1 MIPYGLNPFGL
12 EDKTLTFHVMVNDIE
27 TDRMEKKNRMYCWAE
42 FPEKYRGWGYLQW
55 AAPADNN
62 PATSQEAYDA
72 LTKYVTRNPGATS
85 YLGVNQ
91 FMVLGDQH
99 FYYQTFEESSEPDPG
114 GDPSTYKVIFDSR
127 IYDTYWP
134 ESGRSSYLDVP
145 TYSRAYG
152 QQIGTLPE
160 VVAGN
165 TSFGWPTAQMETI
178 RSGESISTN
187 NQYTSTLLGWY
198 DQKIGGTQVQPT
210 DTVTGSKT
218 YYAKW
223 EWTYTHGNIQ
233 MNAQT
238 AAGNMKNY
246 FGYIPGSGKFRLTV
260 QNLYIYHD
268 GSPSGHA
275 LCWYL
280 YYNNP
285 KISGARTPMGNS
297 ECINSSGQL
306 ITSPY
311 WNIQITDPRIT
322 KVDGGGSCGIGY
334 TNTALSGKTF
344 VNVPYFY
351 VLTTGKTGITVNFE
365 CEFTLPEC
373 LPGDLYFNLGV
384 WSFQQTFGQGNC
396 DNPNN
401 YYFCRSGDWTLT
413 ML

>member
-12 EDKTLTFHVMVNDIE
+12 EDKTLTFHVMVNGTE
-27 TDRMEKKNRMYCWAE
+27 TDKVEKKNRMYCWAE

-62 PATSQEAYDA
+62 RATSQEAYDA
-72 LTKYVTRNPGATS
+72 LTKYVTRNPS
-85 YLGVNQ
+85 NLGVNQ

-99 FYYQTFEESSEPDPG
+99 FYYQIFEAASSEPDPG
-114 GDPSTYKVIFDSR
+114 GEPSTYKIIFDSR
-127 IYDTYWP
+127 IYDTYWY
-134 ESGRSSYLDVP
+134 ESGRSSYLNVP

-152 QQIGTLPE
+152 DPIGTMPAP
-160 VVAGN
+160 VAGN
-165 TSFGWPTAQMETI
+165 TSFGWPTAQMATI
-178 RSGESISTN
+178 RNGESTSPN
-187 NQYTSTLLGWY
+187 DHYTSTLLGWY
-198 DQKIGGTQVQPT
+198 DQKIGGTQAQPT

-223 EWTYTHGNIQ
+223 EWTYTRGNIQ
-233 MNAQT
+233 MDAQT
-238 AAGNMKNY
+238 AAGNMHNY

-260 QNLYIYHD
+260 QNLYIYHG
-268 GSPSGHA
+268 GSPNGHA

-285 KISGARTPMGNS
+285 KISGARTPIGNQ
-297 ECINSSGQL
+297 ECRNSYGQA

-311 WNIQITDPRIT
+311 YKIPITDAWIT
-322 KVDGGGSCGIGY
+322 KVDGGGNCGIDY
-334 TNTALSGKTF
+334 INTTLGGRTF

-351 VLTTGKTGITVNFE
+351 VTTTGKTGITVNFG

-373 LPGDLYFNLGV
+373 LPGDWGVYFNLGV
-384 WSFQQTFGQGNC
+384 WSFQQNFGSGVCN
-396 DNPNN
+396 NKNN
-401 YYFCRSGDWTLT
+401 YYFCQSGDWTLT